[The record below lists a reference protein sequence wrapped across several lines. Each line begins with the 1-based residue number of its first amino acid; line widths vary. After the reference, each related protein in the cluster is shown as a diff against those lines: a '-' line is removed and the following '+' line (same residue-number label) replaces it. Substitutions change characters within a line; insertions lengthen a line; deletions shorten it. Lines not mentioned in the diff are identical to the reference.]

1 MTVRG
6 TDWFLLSPELFLTS
20 AGLLLLALASL
31 FKKGQDEFVGF
42 VSILSIAV
50 TAVLLAI
57 VTAHPARQAGPILA
71 GMFVVDNFA
80 IFFKFMILLTIGLT
94 ILASIGFVGA
104 APYPAAEYFALLLF
118 SGVGM
123 LFMVSGSNL
132 ISIYV
137 ALELM
142 ALSSYILAGYFK
154 GQVKST
160 EAALKYFILGAFS
173 SAVLLYGLSLVYGV
187 GGKMGLTELAA
198 MYAGTER
205 TNLVVLGILLVL
217 AGLLFKIAA
226 VPFHVWTP
234 DVYEGSPTPVTAFFA
249 VGPKLAAYAI
259 LARIFYVG
267 FPKFHA
273 DWGLIVALVAAATMI
288 WGNLAALLQSNV
300 KRMFAYSSIA
310 HAGYALLGV
319 LGFRTPFG
327 LWGILVYLL
336 AYTFMNFGAFALVIF
351 LETRGYAAETV
362 SDFNGLAKRN
372 MPAAIVML
380 LFLLSLAGIPPTA
393 GFIGKYYLFTAA
405 MKAGYAWLAVLAVLA
420 SAVSLFYYFRIAA
433 AMFFSEGEGARLES
447 SFALTAAVVVC
458 ALGTLIVGVAPES
471 VLEVL
476 RRCVPGTY

>member
-1 MTVRG
+1 VTFQG
-6 TDWFLLSPELFLTS
+6 TDWFLLSPELFLTT
-20 AGLLLLALASL
+20 AGLLLLALAYL
-31 FKKGQDEFVGF
+31 FRKGQDEFVGF
-42 VSILSIAV
+42 LSILFVGV

-57 VTAHPARQAGPILA
+57 VSAHPARQAGPILA

-80 IFFKFMILLTIGLT
+80 IFFKFMILLSIALT
-94 ILASIGFVGA
+94 ILASVGFVGA

-118 SGVGM
+118 AGVGM

-137 ALELM
+137 SLELM

-187 GGKMGLTELAA
+187 GGKLGLTELAA
-198 MYAGTER
+198 LYAGTDR
-205 TNLVVLGILLVL
+205 TNLIVLGILLVL

-300 KRMFAYSSIA
+300 KRMLAYSSIA

-327 LWGILVYLL
+327 LWGIQVYLL
-336 AYTFMNFGAFALVIF
+336 AYTFMTFGAFALVIF

-362 SDFNGLAKRN
+362 ADFNGLARRH
-372 MPAAIVML
+372 MPAAVVML
-380 LFLLSLAGIPPTA
+380 VFLLSLAGIPPTA

-447 SFALTAAVVVC
+447 SFGLTAATLVC
-458 ALGTLIVGVAPES
+458 ALGTIVVGVAPER

-476 RRCVPGTY
+476 RHCVPGSY

>member
-1 MTVRG
+1 MNVSAA
-6 TDWFLLSPELFLTS
+6 DWFLLSPELFLTA
-20 AGLLLLALASL
+20 AGLLLLALATS
-31 FKKGQDEFVGF
+31 FGKAKEEFLGF
-42 VSILSIAV
+42 LTVLCVAV
-50 TAVLLAI
+50 TVVLLAF
-57 VTAHPARQAGPILA
+57 VAAQPVRHRGPILA

-80 IFFKFMILLTIGLT
+80 LFFKFLILLTIVLT
-94 ILASIGFVGA
+94 ILASIRFVGA
-104 APYPAAEYFALLLF
+104 APYPGGEYYSLLLF
-118 SGVGM
+118 AGVGM

-137 ALELM
+137 SLELM

-154 GQVKST
+154 GEVKST
-160 EAALKYFILGAFS
+160 EAALKYFVLGAFS
-173 SAVLLYGLSLVYGV
+173 SGILLYGLSLVYGV
-187 GGKMGLTELAA
+187 GGKMGLTELAEL
-198 MYAGTER
+198 YASAGR
-205 TNLVVLGILLVL
+205 TNLIVLGILMVL

-234 DVYEGSPTPVTAFFA
+234 DVYEGSPTPVTAFFS

-259 LARIFYVG
+259 LARIFYVA

-300 KRMFAYSSIA
+300 KRMLAYSSIA

-319 LGFRTPFG
+319 LGFRTEFG
-327 LWGILVYLL
+327 MWGVLVYLL

-351 LETRGYAAETV
+351 LETRGYAAESV
-362 SDFNGLAKRN
+362 ADFNGLAKRN
-372 MPAAIVML
+372 MPAAVVML
-380 LFLLSLAGIPPTA
+380 IFLLSLAGIPPTA

-433 AMFFSEGEGARLES
+433 AMFFSEAAGAELAS
-447 SFALTAAVVVC
+447 SYALTAAVAIC
-458 ALGTLIVGVAPES
+458 AAGTLLAGLAPERF
-471 VLEVL
+471 LEVL
-476 RRCVPGTY
+476 RHCVPGRY

>member
-1 MTVRG
+1 MNVSG
-6 TDWFLLSPELFLTS
+6 TDWLLLSPELFLTS
-20 AGLLLLALASL
+20 AGLLLLALAAA
-31 FKKGQDEFVGF
+31 FKKGHDEFVGF
-42 VSILSIAV
+42 LAFLFVGV

-57 VTAHPARQAGPILA
+57 VSAHPARQAGPILA

-80 IFFKFMILLTIGLT
+80 LFFKFTILLSIALT
-94 ILASIGFVGA
+94 ILASIGFLGA
-104 APYPAAEYFALLLF
+104 APYPSAEYFSLLLF
-118 SGVGM
+118 AGVGM

-160 EAALKYFILGAFS
+160 EAALKYFVLGAFS
-173 SAVLLYGLSLVYGV
+173 SGVLLYGLSLVYGI
-187 GGKMGLTELAA
+187 GGVLGLTELAQ
-198 MYAGTER
+198 MYAGSER
-205 TNLVVLGILLVL
+205 TNLAVLGILLVL

-288 WGNLAALLQSNV
+288 WGNLAALLQTNV
-300 KRMFAYSSIA
+300 KRMLAYSSIA

-362 SDFNGLAKRN
+362 SDFNGLARRN

-380 LFLLSLAGIPPTA
+380 VFLLSLAGIPPTA

-433 AMFFSEGEGARLES
+433 AMFFSEAEGARLES
-447 SFALTAAVVVC
+447 SLTLTAATIVC
-458 ALGTLIVGVAPES
+458 AAGTLIIGIAPER

-476 RRCVPGTY
+476 RHCVPGTY